1 MASEYTWLI
10 AGGKSLPLSLSEH
23 SVCVCVWGGVR
34 GPRRGTESTL
44 NGMPAPF
51 TLRSLIVVRG

>member
-23 SVCVCVWGGVR
+23 SVCVLGGGVR